1 MATRAVSFSHAAQKA
16 AVSKGL
22 QRSGLNL
29 SEPQYQS
36 RLPFPRHCSCSR
48 SNTACNGVRAD
59 AQTNQETTAG
69 SSGAPQRPQVARPTP
84 RKPVDDRP
92 PMPPKAP
99 KEGETTASGGARK
112 FGDNET
118 FEELMAFSGSAPE
131 IVNGRLAMLGFVAT
145 AAAEFS
151 TKQTALDQLLA
162 NGGNVF
168 TTIFVFTLASLAPK
182 FIADEGLGELLDAA
196 KPGGMPEQLKFFNSV
211 VERNTGRVAMLGFL
225 GLVLVEVFRGEAF
238 FGGKFFN
245 F

>member
-1 MATRAVSFSHAAQKA
+1 MATGAVSLSTVARKTAASKFVDTWDSRTGEARYKTRLSFSRRCPCLR
-16 AVSKGL
+16 SK
-22 QRSGLNL
+22 
-29 SEPQYQS
+29 PV
-36 RLPFPRHCSCSR
+36 
-48 SNTACNGVRAD
+48 CNAVRAD
-59 AQTNQETTAG
+59 AETNQETASG
-69 SSGAPQRPQVARPTP
+69 SSNAQKRPEVQRPAM

-99 KEGETTASGGARK
+99 KVADRTSSGGTKK

-118 FEELMAFSGSAPE
+118 FEQLMAFSGSAPE

-145 AAAEFS
+145 AAAEFATGQS
-151 TKQTALDQLLA
+151 ALEQLLA
-162 NGGNVF
+162 NGSNVF

-196 KPGGMPEQLKFFNSV
+196 KPGGMPEQLKYFNSV

-225 GLVLVEVFRGEAF
+225 GLVIVEVIRGEAF

>member
-1 MATRAVSFSHAAQKA
+1 MATGAVSFSHAAQKA
-16 AVSKGL
+16 AASKGL

-36 RLPFPRHCSCSR
+36 RLPFPRHCFCSR
-48 SNTACNGVRAD
+48 SNTACNAVRAD
-59 AQTNQETTAG
+59 AQTNQETAAG
-69 SSGAPQRPQVARPTP
+69 SSGAPQRPEVVRPTP

-99 KEGETTASGGARK
+99 KEGETASVGAKK

-145 AAAEFS
+145 AAAEFT
-151 TKQTALDQLLA
+151 TKQTALEQLLA
-162 NGGNVF
+162 NSGNVF

-211 VERNTGRVAMLGFL
+211 VEKNTGRVAMLGFL